1 MRIPFELSIQAVV
14 PSRVRLSH
22 LFCLLPMIL
31 GGGASVQAAA
41 ITSYYVA
48 TSSIAHVAG
57 APGGSA
63 TYNTNTGA
71 TMSGTGT
78 GTANVTGLTS
88 SFDQSSASGFGV
100 LPPNLPLNGS
110 SFAAA
115 DLSAALVR
123 ASATGNEADANNGAV
138 SLGDGTGIAEIFDT
152 LTFHVS
158 GPNVTGSTVT
168 DIGINTSLDGAVTNL
183 TAHGSYVINDT
194 LLISGGAA
202 DVQFLDNT
210 SNSPNI
216 AVNQFGWVS
225 ENVLSSTT
233 SSFIFQG
240 VTSGLGATFSIP
252 IDLKLNVF
260 CAGATCDYSNT
271 GTLTLSLPSN
281 VTFTSASSVFLSAP
295 QSGVPEPSSW
305 AMTVAGLIAAL
316 GIAWKHRRSIRVN
329 S

>member
-1 MRIPFELSIQAVV
+1 MFSSSVSMWIETTAV
-14 PSRVRLSH
+14 SHARRSH
-22 LFCLLPMIL
+22 LSGVLAMMLAA
-31 GGGASVQAAA
+31 GGTSAYAAQ
-41 ITSYYVA
+41 ITYYVA
-48 TSSIAHVAG
+48 TSSISHVAG
-57 APGGSA
+57 SPGGSA

-78 GTANVTGLTS
+78 GTANVLGLTS

-123 ASATGNEADANNGAV
+123 ASATGNEGDANNGAV
-138 SLGDGTGIAEIFDT
+138 GLGDGTGIAEFFDT
-152 LTFHVS
+152 LTFHVA
-158 GPNVTGSTVT
+158 GATGSTIT
-168 DIGINTSLDGAVTNL
+168 DIGINTSLDGSVSNL
-183 TAHGSYVINDT
+183 TPHGGYVINDT

-225 ENVLSSTT
+225 ESVLSSTS

-240 VTSGLGATFSIP
+240 VTSGVGATFSIP

-260 CAGATCDYSNT
+260 CAGATCDYSHT
-271 GTLTLSLPSN
+271 GTLTLNLPSN
-281 VTFTSASSVFLSAP
+281 VTFTSASGVFLTAA
-295 QSGVPEPSSW
+295 QSGAPEPASW
-305 AMTVAGLIAAL
+305 TMMLGGLLVAVRVVR
-316 GIAWKHRRSIRVN
+316 KRRHQA
-329 S
+329 